1 MFQGLLPL
9 NLALNISVLCRYRL
23 HALRLFCLLVSLS
36 LVRNPILRDFGLE
49 VHVSARS
56 TEG

>member
-1 MFQGLLPL
+1 MFQGLLPI
-9 NLALNISVLCRYRL
+9 NLALNISVLRGDCL
-23 HALRLFCLLVSLS
+23 HALKLFCLLVSLS
-36 LVRNPILRDFGLE
+36 LVRNPILHDFGLE